1 MTESIGAGYPKAQT
15 APKHRLSKHRIHRR
29 DIDLTKI
36 KMGKGKDG
44 TDAAAIHGRNT
55 AVCAGLT
62 ICIAVITFI
71 IGLAR

>member
-1 MTESIGAGYPKAQT
+1 LVLGIQKPKLLQNTDSQNTEFT
-15 APKHRLSKHRIHRR
+15 AEI
-29 DIDLTKI
+29 LTISKI

-44 TDAAAIHGRNT
+44 TDAAAKHGRNT